1 MAQTL
6 TSDPIVAMEE
16 RLRVL
21 TRVMT
26 TKAAIAQTPKE
37 LVWALNKTKL
47 YRYVPVLPPEKRHP
61 VPLILVFAIMN
72 RPSILDLRPG
82 HSFVEFMIGHGYDVY
97 LLDWGS
103 PGLEDRYLKFDDYS
117 LEYMPRAIRKLK
129 EALHSRVEIISADID
144 SRFELPDRRYDLVF
158 FLGILYHLK
167 NPYYILDLLSR
178 HARFCFI
185 STRVARFTPDQIEIR
200 RAPVAYLVEP
210 DELNNDPTN
219 YWIFSEAGLRRLL
232 RRTGWEVCNYL
243 AVGDTETSQ
252 PNTIEHDERAYC
264 LVRSRRLTD
273 PGLTA
278 GLLKGWHQLEEGHW
292 RWTERCFSAELP
304 VPRDRDRATLELHF
318 VYPDYLR
325 QRIAALRLKAS
336 IDDVSLGEVPYSASG
351 EQVYRAAVPSH
362 LLRNSSV
369 VVNFELDRAI
379 APDAVD
385 LRERGIV
392 VLSVGLHEHF

>member
-1 MAQTL
+1 VNSPAVTDIAKTARQ
-6 TSDPIVAMEE
+6 AARFKE
-16 RLRVL
+16 RLSALKSQIGETEFGWYPHVSLDNFILLDRLLQGRFRVL
-21 TRVMT
+21 LDDLKGARV
-26 TKAAIAQTPKE
+26 
-37 LVWALNKTKL
+37 
-47 YRYVPVLPPEKRHP
+47 
-61 VPLILVFAIMN
+61 
-72 RPSILDLRPG
+72 LD
-82 HSFVEFMIGHGYDVY
+82 IGCADGDVAFFLESLGYDVAAI
-97 LLDWGS
+97 DHPDTNFNG
-103 PGLEDRYLKFDDYS
+103 
-117 LEYMPRAIRKLK
+117 MRAIRKLK